1 MSSLLYIHIHSASN
15 ASVRLTETIMPQ
27 TLILKQVQVSIV
39 DAATG
44 HASTD
49 PETKEIFIQA
59 PFISPHSLTTNFL
72 TDRLPILL
80 DTNATNGCTP
90 QSNMDLEIELAQ
102 TLPIEFET
110 NIIKKKY
117 HTNGHEFEQYTGYT
131 DHQNV
136 KQNREMVVTLVLQYY
151 R

>member
-1 MSSLLYIHIHSASN
+1 MSSLLYIHIHSAQNSI
-15 ASVRLTETIMPQ
+15 VRLTETIMPQ
-27 TLILKQVQVSIV
+27 TLIFKDVQVNIV

-59 PFISPHSLTTNFL
+59 PFINPHSLTTNFL

-80 DTNATNGCTP
+80 DTNATNGCTLRTL
-90 QSNMDLEIELAQ
+90 DLEIELTQ
-102 TLPIEFET
+102 TLPIEFSRS
-110 NIIKKKY
+110 IIKKRF
-117 HTNGHEFEQYTGYT
+117 HTDGHNFEQYTGYT
-131 DHQNV
+131 DQANA
-136 KQNREMVVTLVLQYY
+136 KQNREMTVTLVLQYY